1 MATRSWVALLGAA
14 LSLAATAGAA
24 DLAEIKT
31 RGTLRVLVFD
41 RSDEFFSVKPETPPG
56 FDHEVLAG
64 FASLHRITLD
74 VIPMPSWGG
83 LIPALLQGKGDLVA
97 GRFTVTP
104 ARSEQIAFT
113 IEVFPTRNVVVT
125 RRPRHVVNTLEEF
138 RAEKVGT
145 IKGTSMAE
153 AIAAAGVLPAHV
165 DDTIP
170 WGTLPQALAAGKVT
184 AVVLGVENAIVAQRK
199 DPDLQL
205 GLFLGP
211 PGALA
216 YGVRKDDV
224 QLLGALNEYVGNL
237 RRTPTWNRLVVK
249 YLGEAAPEALKRSRT
264 E

>member
-1 MATRSWVALLGAA
+1 MT
-14 LSLAATAGAA
+14 LAATAGAA
-24 DLAEIKT
+24 DLAEIKA
-31 RGTLRVLVFD
+31 RGSLRVLVFD
-41 RSDEFFSVKPETPPG
+41 RSDEFFSLKPGTPPG
-56 FDHEVLAG
+56 FDHELLTG
-64 FASLHRITLD
+64 FASLHRIRLEVTPL
-74 VIPMPSWGG
+74 PSWGD

-125 RRPRHVVNTLEEF
+125 RRPHRVVHTLEEF
-138 RAEKVGT
+138 RVEKVGT
-145 IKGTSMAE
+145 IRGTSMAE
-153 AIAAAGVLPAHV
+153 AIAAAGVPPAHI

-170 WGTLPQALAAGKVT
+170 WGTLPEAVAAGKVT

-216 YGVRKDDV
+216 YGVRKQDA
-224 QLLGALNEYVGNL
+224 QLLGALNEYVGNTRKTL
-237 RRTPTWNRLVVK
+237 TWNRLVVK
-249 YLGEAAPEALKRSRT
+249 YLGPAALEALKRSRT